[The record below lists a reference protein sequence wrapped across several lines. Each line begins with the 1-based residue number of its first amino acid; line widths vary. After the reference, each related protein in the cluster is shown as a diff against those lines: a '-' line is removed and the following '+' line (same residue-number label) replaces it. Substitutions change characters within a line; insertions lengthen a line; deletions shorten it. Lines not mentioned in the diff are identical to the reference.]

1 MFFFTFIRKFYK
13 SKVKY
18 ANGLFK
24 QILFS
29 FLYPYKDT
37 MLVLG
42 IYGKCMT
49 QTKSKNHTNIH
60 TGIKKTF
67 IKTCIY
73 LIVEQCFSTINKSCT
88 YFD

>member
-1 MFFFTFIRKFYK
+1 MLFTFIRKFYK

-18 ANGLFK
+18 ASGLFFK
-24 QILFS
+24 KIVCS
-29 FLYPYKDT
+29 FLYPYKDK
-37 MLVLG
+37 MPVLG

-49 QTKSKNHTNIH
+49 QTKIMNHTNIH
-60 TGIKKTF
+60 TGIKKTC